1 MSAKYKSPSFL
12 LPNELNTSANTA
24 NDTGINS
31 LYSMKFPGNGYIDTG
46 FDGLNNASAITFS
59 LWAKTPNKTG
69 YMFGATTSSV
79 GWSLNLYQATTAF
92 FYPIP
97 GASTNLT
104 FPISSSGITNNEWF
118 NLVIVFDGSQSVNT
132 DKIKIYINGNPISYN
147 TSSTFPSVLPS
158 TYTSTLWL
166 GRTPGSVYNFSGQID
181 EVSIFNRALNNDERA
196 ALYDGTGS
204 NIRPS
209 NLMATNLGPIAYY
222 PLGEQAQNSG
232 YPSATGNE
240 WQFPNGVLQD
250 YVMDFDGTNDYID
263 IIIKTIISISIPS
276 INDTINQTYQLLIH
290 SPKLINQ
297 SIHMKL

>member
-1 MSAKYKSPSFL
+1 
-12 LPNELNTSANTA
+12 A

-31 LYSMKFPGNGYIDTG
+31 LYSMDFASADHIDTG

-79 GWSLNLYQATTAF
+79 GWALNLYLASTVY
-92 FYPIP
+92 FYPSP
-97 GASTNLT
+97 GATLT

-166 GRTPGSVYNFSGQID
+166 GRTPASGYKFSGQID
-181 EVSIFNRALNNDERA
+181 EVSIFNRALN
-196 ALYDGTGS
+196 
-204 NIRPS
+204 
-209 NLMATNLGPIAYY
+209 
-222 PLGEQAQNSG
+222 
-232 YPSATGNE
+232 
-240 WQFPNGVLQD
+240 
-250 YVMDFDGTNDYID
+250 
-263 IIIKTIISISIPS
+263 
-276 INDTINQTYQLLIH
+276 
-290 SPKLINQ
+290 
-297 SIHMKL
+297 